1 MSEDLIKIAV
11 LEQRVADLKEIV
23 LKVDDAIEKI
33 SQVNINLTKMLAVH
47 EEKFDVREKSEQTI
61 NKKIDDIYNKM
72 EKDHKNVLDEMNKLN
87 GTLEKVEKKLDNRLK
102 KVEDDQANTNL
113 KLAAVAAGILVIGFV
128 IQNSGFFVKILS
140 YEEKVLTNPA
150 PPAMIEPKAR

>member
-47 EEKFDVREKSEQTI
+47 EEKFDVREKSEQSI

-72 EKDHKNVLDEMNKLN
+72 AKDHENVLLEINKVN
-87 GTLEKVEKKLDNRLK
+87 STLEKVEKNTDTRLG
-102 KVEDDQANTNL
+102 KVEDAQSNTNL
-113 KLAAVAAGILVIGFV
+113 KLAAVVAGAVVLAFV
-128 IQNSGFFVKILS
+128 VQNSGFFVKILS

>member
-72 EKDHKNVLDEMNKLN
+72 EKDHENVLLEINKVN
-87 GTLEKVEKKLDNRLK
+87 STLEKVEKNVDTRLT
-102 KVEDDQANTNL
+102 KVEDAQSNTNL

-128 IQNSGFFVKILS
+128 IQNSGFFVKVLS
-140 YEEKVLTNPA
+140 EEERVLTNPA

>member
-1 MSEDLIKIAV
+1 MSEDLIKVAV
-11 LEQRVADLKEIV
+11 LEQRISDLKEIV

-47 EEKFDVREKSEQTI
+47 EEKFDVREKSERSI
-61 NKKIDDIYNKM
+61 NKKIDDIYDKM

-87 GTLEKVEKKLDNRLK
+87 DTLEKVEKNVDTRLT
-102 KVEDDQANTNL
+102 KVEDAQSNTNL
-113 KLAAVAAGILVIGFV
+113 KLAAVVAGAIVLGFV

-150 PPAMIEPKAR
+150 HPAMIEPKAR

>member
-47 EEKFDVREKSEQTI
+47 EEKFDIREKSEESI
-61 NKKIDDIYNKM
+61 NKKIDNIYDKM

-87 GTLEKVEKKLDNRLK
+87 GTLEKVEINLNGRLK

-128 IQNSGFFVKILS
+128 IQNSRFFVKILS

>member
-47 EEKFDVREKSEQTI
+47 EEKFDIREKSEESI
-61 NKKIDDIYNKM
+61 NKKIDNIYDKM

-87 GTLEKVEKKLDNRLK
+87 GTLEKVEINLNGRLK

>member
-47 EEKFDVREKSEQTI
+47 EEKFDIREKSEESI
-61 NKKIDDIYNKM
+61 NKKIDNIYDKM

-87 GTLEKVEKKLDNRLK
+87 GTLEKVEKNLDGRLK

-128 IQNSGFFVKILS
+128 IQNSGFFAKVLS
-140 YEEKVLTNPA
+140 EEEKVLTNPA

>member
-47 EEKFDVREKSEQTI
+47 EEKFDVREKSEQNI

-72 EKDHKNVLDEMNKLN
+72 AKDHENVLLEINKVN
-87 GTLEKVEKKLDNRLK
+87 STLEKVEKNVDTRLG
-102 KVEDDQANTNL
+102 KVEDAQSNTNL
-113 KLAAVAAGILVIGFV
+113 KLAAVVAGAVVLAFV
-128 IQNSGFFVKILS
+128 VQNSGFFVKILS